1 MKNKA
6 LSRSVLLKIVF
17 AAVLAALTCV
27 ATMVVTIPS
36 PMGGFLN
43 LGDGFVLLSGWLLGP
58 AYGFAAAGLGSALAD
73 LLLSYAY
80 YVPGTFVIKGL
91 SALIFAFLAP
101 ALVRLMKKHE
111 FSAHLAASATAELWM
126 VAGYFLYAAT
136 VRGKGLAA
144 AASIP
149 GNLAQGAAG
158 VILFLLFSA
167 VLKKTGIREKFFAAP
182 DGRR

>member
-1 MKNKA
+1 
-6 LSRSVLLKIVF
+6 
-17 AAVLAALTCV
+17 
-27 ATMVVTIPS
+27 
-36 PMGGFLN
+36 
-43 LGDGFVLLSGWLLGP
+43 
-58 AYGFAAAGLGSALAD
+58 
-73 LLLSYAY
+73 
-80 YVPGTFVIKGL
+80 
-91 SALIFAFLAP
+91 
-101 ALVRLMKKHE
+101 
-111 FSAHLAASATAELWM
+111 M